1 MFKNRILKFE
11 TKKNRLPMKTNPPK
25 QYESPVIRVLEIKFE
40 GIVCQS
46 LTGTT
51 SGGLPEGSEDN
62 DIDD

>member
-1 MFKNRILKFE
+1 
-11 TKKNRLPMKTNPPK
+11 MKTNPQK

-46 LTGTT
+46 PTGTT
-51 SGGLPEGSEDN
+51 TGGLPEGSEDN